1 MRRIL
6 LLVATGL
13 VAMPLMA
20 QDPVSA
26 DPKHVKVEF
35 ENTQVRGYCG

>member
-1 MRRIL
+1 
-6 LLVATGL
+6 
-13 VAMPLMA
+13 MPIMA

-35 ENTQVRGYCG
+35 ENTQVRVLRITVSPHEEVPVTIR